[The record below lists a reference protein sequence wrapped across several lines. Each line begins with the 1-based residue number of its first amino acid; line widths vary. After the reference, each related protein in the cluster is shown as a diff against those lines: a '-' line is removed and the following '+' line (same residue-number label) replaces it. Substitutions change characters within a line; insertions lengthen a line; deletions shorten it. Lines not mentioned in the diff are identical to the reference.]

1 MAIGPVLALQFQG
14 AVERAQGG
22 VGEALLDGPG
32 LCARRRE
39 LDGAR
44 VNCASSGS
52 GAAVFLLLRGG
63 GWGLVSRL
71 KNANNVR

>member
-1 MAIGPVLALQFQG
+1 MAIGPVLALQLQG
-14 AVERAQGG
+14 TVERAQGG

-52 GAAVFLLLRGG
+52 GAAFFLLLRGG
-63 GWGLVSRL
+63 WPGVGFAS
-71 KNANNVR
+71 